1 MNLNNVSKCEC
12 IESVEI
18 SQEEID
24 ALREAA
30 NAKAMSDNLSSQ
42 VDYLNNKFNEK
53 QELEEAMNGLNLNS
67 NHNLGSGISVLGSK
81 KPPLNN
87 KLNYGEHVS
96 S

>member
-30 NAKAMSDNLSSQ
+30 NAKAMS
-42 VDYLNNKFNEK
+42 E
-53 QELEEAMNGLNLNS
+53 NLNS
-67 NHNLGSGISVLGSK
+67 LV
-81 KPPLNN
+81 
-87 KLNYGEHVS
+87 EF
-96 S
+96 

>member
-1 MNLNNVSKCEC
+1 
-12 IESVEI
+12 
-18 SQEEID
+18 
-24 ALREAA
+24 
-30 NAKAMSDNLSSQ
+30 